1 MRKLLLILLCLILV
15 GCGTVEV
22 ETREMPTPS
31 PTPTAVASNSK
42 FVASSSKSAPT
53 PTPIPTAEPTPI
65 PTPEPTAQPVYSAPS
80 YTPSY
85 TPTYDPIANDPLYAE
100 AGRFYIPSVG
110 IDVGLA
116 QGCESQ
122 AITDRADTAWF
133 QEYNFWSGDTTHVI
147 ADHDNQDFANLTGV
161 SVGDEAVIE
170 NPDGTTTTLVCK
182 EVLDAYNRGDIV
194 TADGRCLDSEAGN
207 YVVYTCHGDGVRAC
221 VFVEVIE

>member
-1 MRKLLLILLCLILV
+1 MRKSILLILLCLILV
-15 GCGTVEV
+15 GCGTVEI

-31 PTPTAVASNSK
+31 PTPTIV
-42 FVASSSKSAPT
+42 
-53 PTPIPTAEPTPI
+53 PIPTHTPEPTPI
-65 PTPEPTAQPVYSAPS
+65 PTVEPTERPVYSYQEPTYS
-80 YTPSY
+80 SW

-147 ADHDNQDFANLTGV
+147 ADHNNQGFANLTGV

-221 VFVEVIE
+221 VFVEEAEAVEVENTD

>member
-1 MRKLLLILLCLILV
+1 
-15 GCGTVEV
+15 
-22 ETREMPTPS
+22 MPTPS
-31 PTPTAVASNSK
+31 PTPTIVPIPTHT
-42 FVASSSKSAPT
+42 VAPT
-53 PTPIPTAEPTPI
+53 PEPTPI
-65 PTPEPTAQPVYSAPS
+65 PTVEPTEQPVYSYQEPTDSYYEPS
-80 YTPSY
+80 YSSW

-147 ADHDNQDFANLTGV
+147 ADHNNQDFANLTGV

-207 YVVYTCHGDGVRAC
+207 YVVYTCHGDGVRA
-221 VFVEVIE
+221 VIFEEVEP